1 MDEEIMWGHYQPCD
15 WKFVSNKGIEESL
28 ENFDFCGFVFRSIYD
43 SSIGGLR
50 NIGKLEVEEMAR
62 KRGADVIARLSSKG
76 YQRVS
81 IKGRYFL
88 MKRR

>member
-1 MDEEIMWGHYQPCD
+1 MDEEIMWGCYQPRD
-15 WKFVSNKGIEESL
+15 WKFVSNEGVKESL
-28 ENFDFCGFVFRSIYD
+28 ENFDFCGFVFSSIYD
-43 SSIGGLR
+43 SSINGLR
-50 NIGKLEVEEMAR
+50 NIKTSEVEEIAR